1 MSDDRHLDN
10 LCTMLIGAIVTRG
23 FPQQLFVSKDGK
35 RWDYAIAGVDEVY
48 RVTND
53 HVLGTDRIMAVR
65 IGLDD
70 LEFIELA
77 TILAQGCKE
86 GDKDWDGAIYDS
98 TMQAAD

>member
-1 MSDDRHLDN
+1 MSNDRNLDD
-10 LCTMLIGAIVTRG
+10 LCIILIGAITERG

-35 RWDYAIAGVDEVY
+35 KWDYAIAGVDEVY

-53 HVLGTDRIMAVR
+53 HVPGSNKIVTVR

-77 TILAQGCKE
+77 AVLAQGSKP
-86 GDKDWDGAIYDS
+86 GDKDWDGAVYDS